1 MLSFAM
7 SQYPSLISLL
17 RRFGLPPQKVVLTLA
32 DLLALLGTAVAV
44 FLLRAA
50 FGDLDPI
57 LYRWVMPLLL
67 LGPVLGAS
75 LGLYQNISLPPQ
87 RELKALF
94 LLTSLLYG
102 LILAV
107 LFLAKTGDMYSRL
120 VILGSWAATVFTLPI
135 LRGLCRRRFSR
146 KRWWGTPLIIL
157 DRSDM
162 GRELWHYLRRHPER
176 GLTPVEIFDLPE
188 DGPRVRELLATA
200 ARRWPKAMALI
211 LQGIGQGQ
219 ALDYV
224 TEVSRYFSTV
234 LLVPSFNDGFK
245 VHWLTPRD
253 LGNVVGL
260 LLRQNLHDKRRLGM
274 KRCID
279 LFLCLLILPVLL
291 PLGLILGLLIRLDTP
306 GPVLYRQ
313 RRIGQGGRTL
323 HIYKFRTMA
332 ANADA
337 VLEDW
342 LARDPALRE
351 EWKRAHKLK
360 HDPRVTRMGTF
371 LRKTSL
377 DELPQLINV
386 VMGGMSLV
394 GPRPIVAEEIEKY
407 GEVYGEYC
415 RVKPGITGLW
425 QISGRNDTSYE
436 ERVAYDHYYINNWSV
451 WMDLWIL
458 GRTVPVV
465 LSGYGAY

>member
-1 MLSFAM
+1 MSRNASF
-7 SQYPSLISLL
+7 IRLL
-17 RRFGLPPQKVVLTLA
+17 CRLGLPPQTVALVLC
-32 DLLALLGTAVAV
+32 DLLALLGTVTAV
-44 FLLRAA
+44 FLLRAI
-50 FGDLDPI
+50 FGDLDPV
-57 LYRWVMPLLL
+57 LYRWGMPLLL
-67 LGPVLGAS
+67 LGPILGAS
-75 LGLYQNISLPPQ
+75 LGLYQSISLPPQ
-87 RELKALF
+87 REVKALF
-94 LLTSLLYG
+94 LMTSLMYG

-107 LFLAKTGDMYSRL
+107 LFLAKSGDMYSRL
-120 VILGSWAATVFTLPI
+120 VILGSWAATVFTLPV
-135 LRGLCRRRFSR
+135 LRGICRRRFSR
-146 KRWWGTPLIIL
+146 SRWWCTPLIIL
-157 DRSDM
+157 DRSHM
-162 GRELWHYLRRHPER
+162 GRELWHYIRRHPER
-176 GLTPVEIFDLPE
+176 GLTPVEIFDLPDNE
-188 DGPRVRELLATA
+188 ARVRELLATA
-200 ARRWPKAMALI
+200 ARRHPSAIALI
-211 LQGIGQGQ
+211 LQEAGRGSR
-219 ALDYV
+219 LDYV
-224 TEVSRYFSTV
+224 AEVSRYFSRV
-234 LLVPSFNDGFK
+234 LLVPSFNDGFRT
-245 VHWLTPRD
+245 HWLTPCD
-253 LGNVVGL
+253 MGNVMGL
-260 LLRQNLHDKRRLGM
+260 LLRQNLHDKRRLRM

-279 LFLCLLILPVLL
+279 LFLCLLILPLLL
-291 PLGLILGLLIRLDTP
+291 PLGLLLGLLIRLDSP

-313 RRIGQGGRTL
+313 RRMGQGGRAL
-323 HIYKFRTMA
+323 HVYKFRTMA

-351 EWKRAHKLK
+351 EWERDHKLR
-360 HDPRVTRMGTF
+360 HDPRVTRMGAF

-394 GPRPIVAEEIEKY
+394 GPRPIVAAEIEKY
-407 GEVYGEYC
+407 GEVYDEYS